1 MFLKNIQQDI
11 QIDKHEQP
19 AYKDPDHAV
28 NVRVPDR
35 QARDETGRASR
46 GALFSPR
53 QRRIRLAP
61 AIPI

>member
-35 QARDETGRASR
+35 QARMRLEEQAEAHFFLHDK
-46 GALFSPR
+46 GA
-53 QRRIRLAP
+53 
-61 AIPI
+61 